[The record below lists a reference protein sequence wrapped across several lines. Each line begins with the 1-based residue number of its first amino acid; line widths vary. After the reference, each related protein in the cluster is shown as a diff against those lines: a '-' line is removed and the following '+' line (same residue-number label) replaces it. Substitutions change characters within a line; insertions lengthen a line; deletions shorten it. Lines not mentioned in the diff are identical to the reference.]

1 MQLLWVRGRTPG
13 CLQCQG
19 QLRLLS
25 SMTLLGARWTWA
37 EMGTFSSFVS
47 VFQFLCAA
55 RLTRVLGQ
63 DQGWEAK
70 PALACH
76 DLLTWQVWISLTR
89 PQLRTVLV
97 QLVKDCRVAAP
108 GFTNSLWQQSRS
120 FKLLNCK
127 PVVFNVMHT
136 AAYRWKIKQN
146 QKFWASSASSSHL
159 CTTARSQAWN
169 ILELALCFLMQPRQM
184 PREQSSCTC
193 LWIYDNQCT
202 YVWAVWYGMF
212 WSGMVSYGM
221 ACMYTIWLIWINL

>member
-108 GFTNSLWQQSRS
+108 GFTDNLWQPSRS

-136 AAYRWKIKQN
+136 AIQLHTDGKSNKIRNFEHPQHPLLTSVQLRAPKPGTSWN
-146 QKFWASSASSSHL
+146 SLCASWCSQDRCHVSGQAARVYGSMTINVRIYELYDMVCSGLAWCRMVWHV
-159 CTTARSQAWN
+159 CTH
-169 ILELALCFLMQPRQM
+169 
-184 PREQSSCTC
+184 
-193 LWIYDNQCT
+193 D
-202 YVWAVWYGMF
+202 
-212 WSGMVSYGM
+212 
-221 ACMYTIWLIWINL
+221 